1 MFALRKTLKQ
11 PSVFTALHRLI
22 TTGQLPEPSTSAAY
36 DDLITTAGRER
47 DFVTIRNLLNQRYA
61 NGLFNTTNTFNFIST
76 DLSVLD
82 DLLKTLPD
90 LREGYCRKSAYD
102 SLIVRLCKM
111 QLIDS
116 ALRVAEELIRGKYG
130 ADACTFYP
138 ILSLLSRQKNFDEAW
153 RVLEIMKTKGIAR
166 DVTCYNHML
175 TSYSITGD
183 LRSSVDV
190 LKKMAEEGVKAD
202 ARTYD
207 ALVLGACKM
216 EKMDGA
222 IAILRR
228 MLDDGVEAMHSTYAH
243 VIGNLVRLGYCAQ
256 AVKLVMGYGEPKG
269 AVYTPGNGRGWGRG
283 LCGVA
288 VLVGA
293 FKTRAQDERPSSL
306 LPLTSQSH
314 FPHSSDV
321 FSSISYPPPHHL
333 RRTFLPLTI
342 CHFTIGSMDT
352 NNQTTRHH
360 GGGGGRED
368 CWSEAGTET
377 LIESWGDRY
386 LQLNRGNLRQ
396 KDWKDVAHAVNA
408 NRDELKPPRTDVQC
422 KNRIDTLKKKYKL
435 EKSKPTPSKWPFFHR
450 LDDLIGAANSVTRKK
465 VSTPKSA
472 SVTLTAKSNPKPN
485 LNPNPNFKAIAY
497 SGGSSSHDESLSRM
511 ESLDFAE
518 ETTGYKELARAILR
532 FGEEKIRS
540 YDEGQL
546 LEVM

>member
-256 AVKLVMGYGEPKG
+256 AVKLVMGYGGKDKKLD
-269 AVYTPGNGRGWGRG
+269 THNFG
-283 LCGVA
+283 LLASRLISVKKMDEA
-288 VLVGA
+288 KYVLEEMVKRDLEMGEKLKDF
-293 FKTRAQDERPSSL
+293 FK
-306 LPLTSQSH
+306 
-314 FPHSSDV
+314 
-321 FSSISYPPPHHL
+321 ISK
-333 RRTFLPLTI
+333 
-342 CHFTIGSMDT
+342 
-352 NNQTTRHH
+352 Q
-360 GGGGGRED
+360 
-368 CWSEAGTET
+368 
-377 LIESWGDRY
+377 
-386 LQLNRGNLRQ
+386 
-396 KDWKDVAHAVNA
+396 V
-408 NRDELKPPRTDVQC
+408 
-422 KNRIDTLKKKYKL
+422 
-435 EKSKPTPSKWPFFHR
+435 
-450 LDDLIGAANSVTRKK
+450 
-465 VSTPKSA
+465 
-472 SVTLTAKSNPKPN
+472 
-485 LNPNPNFKAIAY
+485 
-497 SGGSSSHDESLSRM
+497 
-511 ESLDFAE
+511 
-518 ETTGYKELARAILR
+518 
-532 FGEEKIRS
+532 
-540 YDEGQL
+540 
-546 LEVM
+546 